1 MNRPGDAYVTVAQYD
16 PTPIGRLT
24 CCTHAQHVLHMSK
37 MIQIRHVS
45 DSLHKRLRS
54 RAAMA
59 GMTLSD
65 YLQQELARVATQLT
79 PAELR
84 ARLSGMSRTTLH
96 EQTAEA
102 VRSERDGR

>member
-1 MNRPGDAYVTVAQYD
+1 MP
-16 PTPIGRLT
+16 
-24 CCTHAQHVLHMSK
+24 K
-37 MIQIRHVS
+37 MIQIRHVA
-45 DSLHKRLRS
+45 DALHKRLRA

-84 ARLSGMSRTTLH
+84 ARLAGMSRTTLS
-96 EQTAEA
+96 EQTATA
-102 VRSERDGR
+102 VRAEREGR